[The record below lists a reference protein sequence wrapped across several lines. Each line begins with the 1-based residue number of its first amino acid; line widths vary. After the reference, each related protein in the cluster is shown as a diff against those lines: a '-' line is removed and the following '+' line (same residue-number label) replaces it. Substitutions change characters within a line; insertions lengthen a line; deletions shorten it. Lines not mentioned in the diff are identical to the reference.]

1 MLAPRLVQILQK
13 EGVMLY
19 FQSTVDGSLLTQ
31 RELCREFKTNP
42 AFLSKHIKNVW
53 LLVKIKKS
61 QIVWIDG
68 KRFPTREVNV

>member
-1 MLAPRLVQILQK
+1 
-13 EGVMLY
+13 MLY

-68 KRFPTREVNV
+68 KRFPKREVNV